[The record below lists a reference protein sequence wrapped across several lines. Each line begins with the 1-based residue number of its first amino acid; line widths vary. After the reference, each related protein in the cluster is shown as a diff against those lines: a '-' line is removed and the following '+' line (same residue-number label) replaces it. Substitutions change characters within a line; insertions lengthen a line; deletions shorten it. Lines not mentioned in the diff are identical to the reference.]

1 MTNMTFA
8 NNARLVFNQ
17 ALLSLR
23 KHSPEILLG
32 AGIVGTV
39 VGTVLACKATTKVS
53 GIMEKTK
60 KDIAQIHQ
68 CAENPNLIEE
78 YTEEDKKKYL
88 TIVYVKTGL
97 ELAKAYAPAVTVGAV
112 SIASILAGHH
122 IIRQR
127 NVALAAA
134 YTAVD
139 RGFKDY
145 RSRVVDRFGEELD
158 RELRFNVKAEEVE
171 EKVAAENGEEKSVK
185 KTVMTAKTDKHNEYT
200 RCFDVG
206 CNGWSK
212 DAEFNLM
219 FLNHMQIE
227 CNKIL
232 REQGYLFFN
241 DVLDKLGFPKTSVG
255 QVTGWVY
262 NKKVQNVV
270 DFGIYDLNDPQKRD
284 FVNGLERAIW
294 LDFNVYGN
302 ILDYVA

>member
-1 MTNMTFA
+1 MSNMIFA
-8 NNARLVFNQ
+8 NNAKLMFNQ
-17 ALLSLR
+17 ALLSVR

-32 AGIVGTV
+32 VGIVGTV
-39 VGTVLACKATTKVS
+39 VGAVLACKATTKVS

-60 KDIAQIHQ
+60 KDIAQIHE
-68 CAENPNLIEE
+68 CAKNPNLVEE
-78 YTEEDKKKYL
+78 YTEEDKKKAL

-97 ELAKAYAPAVTVGAV
+97 ELVKAYAPAVAV
-112 SIASILAGHH
+112 EALSITSLLASHH

-139 RGFKDY
+139 RGFKSY

-158 RELRFNVKAEEVE
+158 RELRFNVKAEEVD
-171 EKVAAENGEEKSVK
+171 EKVTTEDGKETTEKR
-185 KTVMTAKTDKHNEYT
+185 TVMTAKTNKHDEYT
-200 RCFDVG
+200 RCFDCG

-219 FLNHMQIE
+219 FLNHMQTE

-232 REQGYLFFN
+232 RDQGYLFFN
-241 DVLDKLGFPKTSVG
+241 DVLDKLGYPKTSIG

-270 DFGIYDLNDPQKRD
+270 DFGIYDLNDPKKRD
-284 FVNGLERAIW
+284 FVNGFERTIW